1 MAMPSN
7 ASKQALTAPIQPN
20 DWHSLSVSETLSI
33 LEVDHGHGL
42 REEEVLRRRTQ
53 YGLNRISQVK
63 GKGPFLRFL
72 LQFHQPLV
80 YILIAAGF
88 ITAWFGEWV
97 DSSVILGVV
106 LLNAIVGFVQE
117 SKALGALSALSR
129 ILIFEATVIRD
140 GERHRVPVEE
150 LVPGDIVLL
159 QSGDKVPADLRL
171 IHVRDLQVNE
181 SALTGESVPVSK
193 WAEAISRNLGIAD
206 RTNMVFASS
215 LVTFGQATGV
225 VVATGDATEVGR
237 IAGLISHAVEISTPL
252 TRKMASFST
261 FLLYIILV
269 LAGIVIAVGLWR
281 NEPFERVFM
290 AAVALAVGAIPE
302 GLPAALTITLAI
314 GVSRMAK
321 RQAIVRKLP
330 AVETLG
336 STTIICSDKTGTLTE
351 NQMTVQEIYAGENLY
366 TITGVGYSLNG
377 EVVPKDATNN
387 LAFLECI
394 RAGVLC
400 NDSRLLPAKEGWK
413 IEGDSTEGAL
423 LVVGG
428 KLNLPQRELHSVYP
442 RIDTLPFESEYQ
454 YMATLHQREKGS
466 RCIYSKGAPEVILN
480 KCDTAMSANGESVE
494 LSRQKVLETVYEMAS
509 RGFRV
514 LAFAVRF
521 EGTDERL
528 THQHLKDGFIFLGL
542 QAMIDPPREEAI
554 RAVAAC
560 HKAGIDVKMITG
572 DHILTA
578 KAIAKTIGLR
588 PMLNPQGEDIL
599 AVTGQ
604 DLQQM
609 PDEGLRERIEDI
621 TVFAR
626 VSPEQKMRLVQT
638 LQSRRHIVAMTGDG
652 VNDAPALKIADI
664 GIAMGKNGTEVAR
677 EAADMVLVDDN
688 FSSIEAAVEEGRCVF
703 DNLTKFIVWTLPTN
717 LGEGLVI
724 LAAMLLGMMLP
735 ILPVQI
741 LWINMTTA
749 VFLGLMLAFESKEPD
764 VMERPPRNLN
774 VPILTSHL
782 IARIIIVGIL
792 LLVFSFGLFEWAL
805 YKGYSLT
812 QARTITVNAFVTME
826 LFYLFNCRHL
836 TAPLVIFKSEFFSNP
851 WVFWGAGLTLALQL
865 IYTYTPLM
873 QRLFH
878 SASINWLDW
887 LLSIACGAI
896 ILMIIELEKLIV
908 RKMNK

>member
-1 MAMPSN
+1 MSIQSN
-7 ASKQALTAPIQPN
+7 TSKLALTAPTQQN
-20 DWHSLSVSETLSI
+20 DWHSLSVSEVLAR
-33 LEVDHGHGL
+33 LHVVPEDGL
-42 REEEVLRRRTQ
+42 TVNDVQQRREQ
-53 YGLNRISQVK
+53 YGLNRISQIK
-63 GKGPFLRFL
+63 GRGPFLRFL
-72 LQFHQPLV
+72 MQFHQPLV
-80 YILIAAGF
+80 YILIIAGC
-88 ITAWFGEWV
+88 ITAWLGEWV
-97 DSSVILGVV
+97 DSSVIFGVV
-106 LLNAIVGFVQE
+106 LLNAIIGFVQE
-117 SKALGALSALSR
+117 SKAINALSSLSHM
-129 ILIFEATVIRD
+129 LVSEATVIRD
-140 GERHRVPVEE
+140 GEKQKVPMEE

-171 IHVRDLQVNE
+171 LHVRDLQVNE

-193 WAEAISRNLGIAD
+193 GAEAISKNVEMAD
-206 RTNMVFASS
+206 RINMVFASS
-215 LVTFGQATGV
+215 LVTFGQAKGV
-225 VVATGDATEVGR
+225 VVATGDSTEVGR
-237 IAGLISHAVEISTPL
+237 IAGLISNAVEISTPL

-261 FLLYIILV
+261 FLLHIILV
-269 LAGIVIAVGLWR
+269 LAGVVIAIGLWR
-281 NEPFERVFM
+281 NQPFEQVFM

-314 GVSRMAK
+314 GVFRMAK
-321 RQAIVRKLP
+321 RQAIIRKLP

-336 STTIICSDKTGTLTE
+336 STTVICSDKTGTLTE
-351 NQMTVQEIYAGENLY
+351 NQMTVQEIYAGENRY
-366 TITGVGYSLNG
+366 AITGIGYSLDG
-377 EVVPKDATNN
+377 EVVPRDAMNN

-400 NDSRLLPAKEGWK
+400 NDSRLLQAEEGWK
-413 IEGDSTEGAL
+413 IEGDPTEGAL

-428 KLNLPQRELHSVYP
+428 KLGLFQRELNSIYP
-442 RIDTLPFESEYQ
+442 RIDILPFESEYQ
-454 YMATLHQREKGS
+454 YMATLHQRENGA
-466 RCIYSKGAPEVILN
+466 RCIYLKGASEVILS
-480 KCDTAMSANGESVE
+480 KCDTEMSANGEIVT
-494 LSRQKVLETVYEMAS
+494 LSHQKILETMYEMAN

-521 EGTDERL
+521 EGTDEPL
-528 THQHLKDGFIFLGL
+528 THQHVKDGFIFLGL
-542 QAMIDPPREEAI
+542 QAMIDPPREEAM

-560 HKAGIDVKMITG
+560 HRAGIDVKMITG
-572 DHILTA
+572 DHIITA

-588 PMLNPQGEDIL
+588 PLLNPQGEDIL

-609 PDEGLRERIEDI
+609 PDEELRERIENI

-638 LQSRRHIVAMTGDG
+638 LQFKRHVVAMTGDG
-652 VNDAPALKIADI
+652 VNDAPALKAADI

-717 LGEGLVI
+717 LGEGFVI
-724 LAAMLLGMMLP
+724 LAAMLLGITLP

-749 VFLGLMLAFESKEPD
+749 VFLGLMLAFEPKEPEI
-764 VMERPPRNLN
+764 MERPPRDVNA
-774 VPILTSHL
+774 PILTSYL
-782 IARIIIVGIL
+782 ILRIIIVGVL
-792 LLVFSFGLFEWAL
+792 LLFLSFGLFEWAL
-805 YKGYSLT
+805 AKGYSLT
-812 QARTITVNAFVTME
+812 HARTITVNAFVIME

-836 TAPLVIFKSEFFSNP
+836 TAPLLDGAFFSNP

-878 SASINWLDW
+878 SASIHWFDW
-887 LLSIACGAI
+887 LFSLGCGAI
-896 ILMIIELEKLIV
+896 VLVVIELEKLMGK
-908 RKMNK
+908 RKA